1 MGAVVSQM
9 VWIWLGVVDDDDEV
23 VTFEL
28 GDGLDFGDVG
38 GVEF

>member
-1 MGAVVSQM
+1 MGV
-9 VWIWLGVVDDDDEV
+9 IDDDDEV
-23 VTFEL
+23 VGLTVGEEVTFEV